1 MPAQPKETLEKI
13 LASLGFQTTVE
24 EHKLEEGVLL
34 DVKTDDAGRLIGR
47 QGQTLSDLQ
56 YITNRL
62 LFQQDATA
70 PKIMVDVGGYRA
82 QAREALVKKAKDAAE
97 KVRRWG
103 DTVELEPM
111 TAFDRRVVHQ
121 ALKDDPDVKP
131 TVLRVTAR
139 TKKPSCSGQD
149 TDNSLV
155 AVTPRRRKVN
165 APPSA
170 HFIGRPR
177 LEFFQRAARAP
188 PLPPATGRRSHRP
201 ADFGF
206 RVSISPLFK
215 KRARTHCPRPRSF
228 WDSCNSSLRLLL
240 VNDVQLINRRNSAAG
255 LGCGAEVV
263 VFVIELEAIVDG
275 VGSQRHRHEAFPT
288 ILHQRHG
295 MQRLRFAVG
304 DDVRLNGFPTQRLL
318 LGIKSDFNR
327 VKVVCI
333 ARLLQRRQA
342 REHPGATGQQQHR

>member
-70 PKIMVDVGGYRA
+70 PKVMVDVGGYRA

-121 ALKDDPDVKP
+121 ALKDDPDVE
-131 TVLRVTAR
+131 THSVEVDGTD
-139 TKKPSCSGQD
+139 KKAI
-149 TDNSLV
+149 LL
-155 AVTPRRRKVN
+155 
-165 APPSA
+165 
-170 HFIGRPR
+170 RPR
-177 LEFFQRAARAP
+177 
-188 PLPPATGRRSHRP
+188 H
-201 ADFGF
+201 
-206 RVSISPLFK
+206 
-215 KRARTHCPRPRSF
+215 
-228 WDSCNSSLRLLL
+228 
-240 VNDVQLINRRNSAAG
+240 
-255 LGCGAEVV
+255 
-263 VFVIELEAIVDG
+263 
-275 VGSQRHRHEAFPT
+275 
-288 ILHQRHG
+288 
-295 MQRLRFAVG
+295 
-304 DDVRLNGFPTQRLL
+304 
-318 LGIKSDFNR
+318 
-327 VKVVCI
+327 
-333 ARLLQRRQA
+333 
-342 REHPGATGQQQHR
+342 